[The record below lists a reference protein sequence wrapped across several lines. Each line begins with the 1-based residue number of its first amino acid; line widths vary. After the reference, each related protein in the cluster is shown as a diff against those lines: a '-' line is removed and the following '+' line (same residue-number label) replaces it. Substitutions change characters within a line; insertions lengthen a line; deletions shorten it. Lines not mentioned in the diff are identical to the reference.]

1 MRYLLDTHVLLW
13 WVEGIPMDSPADQV
27 LNDFGNDILVSVISP
42 WEIAIKESKG
52 RLQPPSDLPQLIAD
66 SGFDI
71 LPVRWEHA
79 RRIASLPN
87 HHGDPFDRML
97 IAQALEEDCAII
109 TRDRRLQNYGVA
121 TIPA

>member
-13 WVEGIPMDSPADQV
+13 WVEGIPMENPAEQV

-71 LPVRWEHA
+71 LPVRWGHA

-97 IAQALEEDCAII
+97 IAQALEEDCAIV
-109 TRDRRLQNYGVA
+109 TRDRHLQNYGVP

>member
-13 WVEGIPMDSPADQV
+13 WVEGVPMESPAEQV

-109 TRDRRLQNYGVA
+109 TRDQHLQNYGVA
-121 TIPA
+121 TVPA

>member
-13 WVEGIPMDSPADQV
+13 WVGGVPMESPAEQV
-27 LNDFGNDILVSVISP
+27 LNDLGSDILVSVISP

-52 RLQPPSDLPQLIAD
+52 RLQSPPDLLQLVAD

-71 LPVRWEHA
+71 LPVRWAHA

-97 IAQALEEDCAII
+97 IAQALEEDCAIV
-109 TRDRRLQNYGVA
+109 TRDQHLQNYGAA
-121 TIPA
+121 TVPA